1 MTPAIPAAPFFAN
14 SDLWTKAA
22 NNLLDRAE
30 GLLRD
35 ELDWRRARP
44 CLMAE
49 YFRLAVLEGAAAL
62 RPYRRGRYRHWHW
75 RCLAEHAQGPKL
87 CPFAREV

>member
-1 MTPAIPAAPFFAN
+1 MIPAAPFFAN
-14 SDLWTKAA
+14 GAIWQKAA

-35 ELDWRRARP
+35 ELEWRRARP

-62 RPYRRGRYRHWHW
+62 RPYRRSRYKHW
-75 RCLAEHAQGPKL
+75 RWRCMAEHASARTL
-87 CPFAREV
+87 CPFSESGT